1 MPYAPF
7 NTRCSELGCKE
18 PRSKLN
24 SFCLSHGGKE
34 YTVKE
39 SDGKYKTPAWK
50 SIRKRQLSLQPLCQ
64 ACLTQGKIEIAKH
77 VDHVFPWR
85 QMGEH
90 AFLHNIFQSLCP
102 ECHSY
107 KTGKERHG
115 IFLMWT
121 QKGQESLSKHDY
133 RLKVLTRERDFS
145 QET

>member
-39 SDGKYKTPAWK
+39 SDSHYKTPAWK
-50 SIRKRQLSLQPLCQ
+50 SIRKRQLSINPLCQ
-64 ACLTQGKIEIAKH
+64 GCMSQGKISAAQH

-85 QMGEH
+85 QIGQH

-107 KTGKERHG
+107 KTGQERRG
-115 IFLMWT
+115 VYLFFAPDKVEQLT
-121 QKGQESLSKHDY
+121 EHDY
-133 RLKVLTRERDFS
+133 RTRVAA
-145 QET
+145 